1 MASVRG
7 RSSARTCWSCPRGG
21 CQSPSPAWRGAGSV
35 CAARPDLG
43 PGLCCDTTSGLT
55 SGRAWSPGS
64 STTTLTRTA
73 GSRSTVSSSRP
84 AQLTSGHPGC
94 YQVSLSPLT
103 SHFSPL
109 TPGAAEASVW
119 LDQVWVR
126 PYTSQSAARWGGRIS
141 PDCPDLRTEAW
152 REGRNYH
159 VFSSTRDCLLSHQ
172 LTVRD
177 LEILNIERSP
187 AGHRHLWLGD
197 LHTTP
202 SLYFTNIFPASCS
215 LLTSPQ
221 VKARDTNPRPTRATT
236 CSTIVL
242 ARLTIRPLGEF
253 TMAVLPLRQ
262 HSDIGRDSQ
271 KTTVHFIYCYTLPKH
286 IDKFGGCPG
295 QSLTQSKCCHT
306 RTPNL
311 LITVCHLT

>member
-1 MASVRG
+1 MASLRG
-7 RSSARTCWSCPRGG
+7 RSSARAYWSCPRGG

-35 CAARPDLG
+35 CAARPGLG

-94 YQVSLSPLT
+94 YQVSLSPLPSPLSPLT

-109 TPGAAEASVW
+109 TAGAAEASVW

-126 PYTSQSAARWGGRIS
+126 PYTSQSAARWEGRIS

-159 VFSSTRDCLLSHQ
+159 VFSSTRDCLLSHH

-197 LHTTP
+197 LHSTP

-215 LLTSPQ
+215 LLQPPHISSGEGQRYKPTAYQSHYLLHYSPGLTHHQ
-221 VKARDTNPRPTRATT
+221 TARRVHDGSPASPPT
-236 CSTIVL
+236 
-242 ARLTIRPLGEF
+242 
-253 TMAVLPLRQ
+253 LR
-262 HSDIGRDSQ
+262 HRE
-271 KTTVHFIYCYTLPKH
+271 
-286 IDKFGGCPG
+286 G
-295 QSLTQSKCCHT
+295 QSENNSTFYHADLLLHT
-306 RTPNL
+306 PKTY
-311 LITVCHLT
+311 